1 MSLDRHWQVS
11 TKQHCRRHQNWKF
24 GRKAKVKSPF
34 PTTTHNLPSRQRQ
47 CRPAIQPVRGEI
59 QTSSNSSKEASYT
72 SGSDD
77 SKLMSGRQR
86 QQQHGRRM
94 QRRSSDDS
102 YSSATS
108 PSKTHRRSFSFN
120 GLSSLGSLES
130 PGSGS
135 DTSMKASPT
144 KENHLRSASWSS
156 GISASSCADM
166 TDCSPESKT
175 IRRKTLGDG
184 EDNTFCAFELIRQL
198 SFSPTQKTK
207 KRANTAETEASS
219 SFDSSDTNRK
229 HPIGLDLD
237 LDLEQMYDLRRSPS
251 PLLGLQYL
259 PEENMFI

>member
-1 MSLDRHWQVS
+1 
-11 TKQHCRRHQNWKF
+11 
-24 GRKAKVKSPF
+24 
-34 PTTTHNLPSRQRQ
+34 
-47 CRPAIQPVRGEI
+47 
-59 QTSSNSSKEASYT
+59 
-72 SGSDD
+72 
-77 SKLMSGRQR
+77 MSGRQR
-86 QQQHGRRM
+86 QQHGRRM
-94 QRRSSDDS
+94 QRRSSDES

-135 DTSMKASPT
+135 GSDTSMKASPT

-156 GISASSCADM
+156 GISASSRADM
-166 TDCSPESKT
+166 TDCSPESKI
-175 IRRKTLGDG
+175 IRRKTLSDG

-198 SFSPTQKTK
+198 SFSPTQKAK
-207 KRANTAETEASS
+207 KRTNTAETEASS

-251 PLLGLQYL
+251 PLLGLQYF